1 MLTLLTLLMA
11 AAPEAT
17 EVTLA
22 APGLRYVGITEQQGD
37 VYLDF
42 FAQQVTK
49 RGVHVTT
56 RADIAA
62 VLGLERQKALLGC
75 SETSC
80 IAELAGAL
88 GVSALIVGSIAT
100 AGNGFVVNLKVM
112 EASGS
117 TRALAI
123 FSERVA
129 NEDAL
134 YALLESSAA
143 ELVRTLRPA
152 PAATTTAR
160 SLAWLPLGVG
170 LVSGAVGGVLFGL
183 ARATESGVAMGDPS
197 ILSLSDARRRLQTA
211 VGLQTGALV
220 AGGLGLGS
228 LLLAAGLALWGGG
241 PAPAVSVQVGTGG
254 AGVTFSWVL
263 R

>member
-1 MLTLLTLLMA
+1 MLTLVTLLMI
-11 AAPEAT
+11 AAPDAK

-37 VYLDF
+37 VYLDY
-42 FAQQVTK
+42 FAQQVTR
-49 RGVHVTT
+49 RGVPVTT
-56 RADIAA
+56 RTDIAA
-62 VLGLERQKALLGC
+62 ALGLERQKALLGC
-75 SETSC
+75 AETNC

-88 GVSALIVGSIAT
+88 GVSALVVGSIAT
-100 AGNGFVVNLKVM
+100 AGRGFVVNLKIM

-134 YALLESSAA
+134 YAVLERSAA
-143 ELVRTLRPA
+143 ELVSTLRPA
-152 PAATTTAR
+152 PAPTAR

-170 LVSGAVGGVLFGL
+170 LVSGAVGGVLFGV
-183 ARATESGVAMGDPS
+183 ARSTESGVAMGDPT
-197 ILSLSDARRRLQTA
+197 ILSLSDARLRLQSA

-220 AGGLGLGS
+220 AGGIGLGS
-228 LLLAAGLALWGGG
+228 LLIAAGLALWGGG
-241 PAPAVSVQVGTGG
+241 PAPAVSVQVATGG
-254 AGVTFSWVL
+254 AGVTFSWGL